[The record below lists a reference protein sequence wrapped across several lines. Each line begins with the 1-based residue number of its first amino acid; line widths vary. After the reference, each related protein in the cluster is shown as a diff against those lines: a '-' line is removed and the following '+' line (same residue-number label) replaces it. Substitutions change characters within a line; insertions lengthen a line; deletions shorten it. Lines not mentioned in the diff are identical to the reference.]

1 MPISSLIILGIL
13 LVPISSGL
21 EYCRKY
27 RSLHG
32 QKWSPSKELI
42 NGVKTLMS
50 ADMKRRTTFPF
61 ELAVY
66 TLTSDQRDDVCGE
79 SRSQVDLVNASDVS
93 NHHRLVKRQ
102 PDNVRDKTIRMASF
116 LLDFVDRF
124 SINKLV
130 FLINESNRKGMGMQN
145 ALFYF

>member
-27 RSLHG
+27 RLYG
-32 QKWSPSKELI
+32 QEWSPSKELI

-50 ADMKRRTTFPF
+50 ADMKRQRTSFPF

-66 TLTSDQRDDVCGE
+66 TLTSEQRDDVCGG
-79 SRSQVDLVNASDVS
+79 SRSQVDRVNASDVS

-102 PDNVRDKTIRMASF
+102 PDNVSDKTIRMASF
-116 LLDFVDRF
+116 LLDFVDKF